1 MVYKQLGC
9 GQNYVY
15 ITIIIKSIKASGGGY
30 DSNKFNRIHFKV
42 IHMLQCK
49 LLGSQGPWV
58 SKSLVPESH

>member
-30 DSNKFNRIHFKV
+30 DSNKFYHIHFR
-42 IHMLQCK
+42 
-49 LLGSQGPWV
+49 
-58 SKSLVPESH
+58 